1 MDDGRPDPDSLLRA
15 LKDEELRT
23 KGGQLKIF
31 LGMSAGVGKTYTML
45 EAAQRVHREEINVVV
60 GLVDTHGRQ
69 ETAKLI
75 EGLII
80 VPRKK
85 VEYKGTE
92 FGEMDLDEILR
103 LKPQLVIVDELAHT
117 NVPGSRHPKR
127 WQDVIELLDAGI
139 DVYTTLNVQHIESRK
154 DMVEN
159 ITGISIRETVPDL
172 LLERADHIELVDI
185 TPSELLKRLKEGK
198 VYLGPQSEIA
208 ARNFFKIDRLTALRE
223 LSLRFTAEKVDHDL
237 HAMTQ
242 GSDKPRG
249 WKAADK
255 LLVCVSHSPHSQ
267 HLIRTARRLAFNL
280 DAPWIALHVDNDINL
295 SDNDKASLSKNL
307 ALARE
312 LGGEVISITD
322 PDIAR
327 AVQKVA
333 RQRNITQIILG
344 RPPRSRFSRFFQGTG
359 LLQRLINESSES
371 DIHVMHE
378 QMSTRKKL
386 RLAKQLRFSS
396 KISDYMKI
404 ISLVMGLTL
413 LCGLI
418 VTFTGF
424 RVVGFI
430 YLISILIFGLFFSQ
444 GPVIVASLLSGL
456 IMNFLFIPPKGTH
469 VVSSEEEFFWFTV
482 LFITAMVTGII
493 ASRIRGREALL
504 VKRDESTQT
513 IYEIVR
519 EIASAPSASDLLV
532 AIKARLSTLL
542 EGKCEIILKSLNGGL
557 NFESVPNYLRE
568 EKEVAVAAW
577 VYNNGKEAG
586 WSTNTL
592 SSVQNF
598 YMPLKGFKEV
608 VGVLCYQPN
617 SPNRVLSLED
627 VNLLYTV
634 GRQLAN
640 YVERTISEDRS
651 RKTEYM
657 TQVEKVYQTILKS
670 ISSEFQNPLGS
681 LKDNLQVLKAK
692 KTVDDKITSVSLH
705 QIEESAEDLGR
716 ITDNIQ
722 AMSSLCA
729 GLVHLKKEP
738 NSIYDAI
745 KNCVSIVSIR
755 ENIYP
760 IKTFLEPNIP
770 KVQFD
775 YPLIELL
782 LYNVLFNSIEFSKE
796 GASIEIHACIKKG
809 DLVVTVINTGSQ
821 LPMQLCELTE
831 KRYYLPG
838 TASNGVGLGL
848 AIAESIAEV
857 HQGTLKVH
865 NRENGGAE
873 FILTLPL

>member
-1 MDDGRPDPDSLLRA
+1 MDEERPDPDSLLRQ
-15 LKDEELRT
+15 LQHEERGT
-23 KGGQLKIF
+23 TEGQLKIF

-45 EAAQRVHREEINVVV
+45 EAAQRAHREGINVVI

-69 ETAKLI
+69 DTANLI
-75 EGLII
+75 EGLTV
-80 VPRKK
+80 VPRKQ

-127 WQDVIELLDAGI
+127 WQDVIEILDAGI

-172 LLERADHIELVDI
+172 ILERADHIELVDI
-185 TPSELLKRLKEGK
+185 TPSELLQRLKDGK

-208 ARNFFKIDRLTALRE
+208 ARNFFKMDRLTALRE

-237 HAMTQ
+237 HAMIQ
-242 GSDKPRG
+242 GSDKPKG

-280 DAPWIALHVDNDINL
+280 DAPWIALHVDCDINL
-295 SDNDKASLSKNL
+295 NDDDKAFLSKNL

-312 LGGEVISITD
+312 LGAEVISITD
-322 PDIAR
+322 PDISR

-333 RQRNITQIILG
+333 RQRNVTQILLG
-344 RPPRSRFSRFFQGTG
+344 RSPRTRFSWFFQRKG
-359 LLQRLINESSES
+359 LLQRLINESSET

-378 QMSTRKKL
+378 QMSTKKKL

-396 KISDYMKI
+396 KLSDYIKI
-404 ISLVMGLTL
+404 ISLVVGLTL

-418 VTFTGF
+418 VAFTGF
-424 RVVGFI
+424 RVIGFI

-444 GPVIVASLLSGL
+444 GPVIVASLLSAT
-456 IMNFLFIPPKGTH
+456 IMNFFFIPPQGTYI
-469 VVSSEEEFFWFTV
+469 VSAQEEFFWFAM

-519 EIASAPSASDLLV
+519 EIASAPSTPDLLV
-532 AIKARLSTLL
+532 AIKARLSSLL
-542 EGKCEIILKSLNGGL
+542 EGKCEIILKSLDGGL
-557 NFESVPNYLRE
+557 NLETAPNYLRE
-568 EKEVAVAAW
+568 EKEIAVASW
-577 VYNNGKEAG
+577 VFNNGKEAG

-592 SSVQNF
+592 SSVHNF
-598 YMPLKGFKEV
+598 YIPLKGFKEV

-617 SPNRVLSLED
+617 SPNKVLSLED

-640 YVERTISEDRS
+640 YVERTLSEDRN

-657 TQVEKVYQTILKS
+657 SQVEKVYQTILKS
-670 ISSEFQNPLGS
+670 ISSEFQSPLGS
-681 LKDNLQVLKAK
+681 LKDNLQLLKTK
-692 KTVDDKITSVSLH
+692 RSVDEKIKAVSLH
-705 QIEESAEDLGR
+705 QIEDSAEDLGR

-738 NSIYDAI
+738 NSIYDVVS
-745 KNCVSIVSIR
+745 NCVDMVSR
-755 ENIYP
+755 KEKSHA

-782 LYNVLFNSIEFSKE
+782 LYNILFNSIEFSKA
-796 GASIEIHACIKKG
+796 GAAIEIHAKVHGG
-809 DLVVTVINTGSQ
+809 DLVMTVINTGSQ
-821 LPMQLCELTE
+821 LPSQLCESKE

-857 HQGTLKVH
+857 HHGTLEVR
-865 NRENGGAE
+865 NREKEGAE

>member
-1 MDDGRPDPDSLLRA
+1 MDEGRPDPEALLRA
-15 LKDEELRT
+15 LQHEERGN

-45 EAAQRVHREEINVVV
+45 ESAQRARQNGINVVI

-75 EGLII
+75 EGLDVI
-80 VPRKK
+80 PRKMI
-85 VEYKGTE
+85 EYKGTE
-92 FGEMDLDEILR
+92 FGEMDLDAILKLR
-103 LKPQLVIVDELAHT
+103 PQLVIVDELAHT

-159 ITGISIRETVPDL
+159 ITGVNIRETVPDL
-172 LLERADHIELVDI
+172 ILERADNIELVDI
-185 TPSELLKRLKEGK
+185 TPAELLQRLKEGK

-208 ARNFFKIDRLTALRE
+208 ARNFFKMDRLTALRE

-237 HAMTQ
+237 HAMIQ
-242 GSDKPRG
+242 GTDKPRG

-280 DAPWIALHVDNDINL
+280 DAPWIALHVDNGISLD
-295 SDNDKASLSKNL
+295 DEEKAVLSKNM

-312 LGGEVISITD
+312 LGAEVVSIAD
-322 PDIAR
+322 PDIVR
-327 AVQKVA
+327 AIQKIA
-333 RQRNITQIILG
+333 HQRSVTQILIG
-344 RPPRSRFSRFFQGTG
+344 RSPRSRFWPFMMRRGI
-359 LLQRLINESSES
+359 LERLINEFSET

-378 QMSTRKKL
+378 QMSQKKKL

-396 KISDYMKI
+396 NFADYMRI
-404 ISLVMGLTL
+404 ISLVIGLTL
-413 LCGLI
+413 FCSFI
-418 VTFTGF
+418 VTLAGF

-430 YLISILIFGLFFSQ
+430 YLISILIFGLFFTQ
-444 GPVIVASLLSGL
+444 GPVLVASLLSAI
-456 IMNFLFIPPKGTH
+456 IMNYLFIPPQGTY
-469 VVSSEEEFFWFTV
+469 VVSAQEEFFWFAV
-482 LFITAMVTGII
+482 LFVTAMVTGVI

-519 EIASAPSASDLLV
+519 EIASAPSTPDLLV

-542 EGKCEIILKSLNGGL
+542 EGKCEIILKSVDGGL
-557 NFESVPNYLRE
+557 NLDNAPAYLKD
-568 EKEVAVAAW
+568 EKEIAVATW
-577 VYNNGKEAG
+577 VFNNGKEAG

-592 SSVQNF
+592 SSVHNF
-598 YMPLKGFKEV
+598 YIPLKGFKEI
-608 VGVLCYQPN
+608 VGLLCYQPN
-617 SPNRVLSLED
+617 SPNKVLSIED

-634 GRQLAN
+634 ARQLAN
-640 YVERTISEDRS
+640 YVERTISEDRT

-670 ISSEFQNPLGS
+670 ISTEIQTPLDS
-681 LKDNLQVLKAK
+681 LKENIETLKVE
-692 KTVDDKITSVSLH
+692 KTPATKSNTVH
-705 QIEESAEDLGR
+705 QIEHTTEDLGR

-722 AMSSLCA
+722 AMSTLCA
-729 GLVHLKKEP
+729 GLVHLKKEA
-738 NSIYDAI
+738 NSIYDVI
-745 KNCVSIVSIR
+745 NNCVRLFSLK
-755 ENIYP
+755 E
-760 IKTFLEPNIP
+760 KTHPVTTELAPNLP
-770 KVQFD
+770 LVQFD

-782 LYNVLFNSIEFSKE
+782 LYNILFNSIEFSSADAPIKIS
-796 GASIEIHACIKKG
+796 AHADDGTI
-809 DLVVTVINTGSQ
+809 VVTIVNEGST
-821 LPMQLCELTE
+821 LPIHMIGETE
-831 KRYYLPG
+831 KKYYLPG
-838 TASNGVGLGL
+838 SENGVGLGL

-857 HQGTLKVH
+857 HKGKLVVH
-865 NRENGGAE
+865 NREKGGTE
-873 FILTLPL
+873 FVLTLPLT